1 MKIFFMASESTPFI
15 KTGGLADV
23 IGSLPKAISE
33 LGHEVSVVIP
43 MYTNIDESYRS
54 EFKFLGYFY
63 VDLDW
68 RRQYAGVYTTELNG
82 VDYYFIDNEYYF
94 GRSSL
99 YGQDDDG
106 ERFIFFN
113 KAIVQM
119 LKYLDI
125 KPDVVHSNDWH
136 TGLTSIYI
144 EDFARGDEFYRGIKT
159 VFTIHNI
166 NYQGVFPA
174 GILPL
179 TGLSVNYF
187 NEDGIKFYDN
197 INMMKAGIVFSDRVT
212 TVSETYAH
220 EIMFPYFGEGLD
232 GIIRKNQ
239 FKLSGI
245 VNGIDY
251 DKYNPATDPMIEVN
265 YDVETLDDKLQNKRA
280 LQELCELPVRDD
292 VPVFAMVSRLVDIK
306 GIDLLTFVLDELM
319 QEDIQL
325 IILGTGDSRYED
337 LFRYYQYRYPKKM
350 AARIYFN
357 EAHSHKVYSGAD
369 ILLMP
374 SLTEP
379 CGISQLIAL
388 RYGTVPIVRETGG
401 LVDTVAPYNKYTGEG
416 TGFSFSNINA
426 HEFLFTIKKALELYG
441 EEYKF
446 RELMVR
452 GMMKDNSWDS
462 SSVKY
467 ESLYDKIY

>member
-1 MKIFFMASESTPFI
+1 
-15 KTGGLADV
+15 
-23 IGSLPKAISE
+23 
-33 LGHEVSVVIP
+33 
-43 MYTNIDESYRS
+43 
-54 EFKFLGYFY
+54 
-63 VDLDW
+63 
-68 RRQYAGVYTTELNG
+68 
-82 VDYYFIDNEYYF
+82 
-94 GRSSL
+94 
-99 YGQDDDG
+99 
-106 ERFIFFN
+106 
-113 KAIVQM
+113 
-119 LKYLDI
+119 
-125 KPDVVHSNDWH
+125 
-136 TGLTSIYI
+136 
-144 EDFARGDEFYRGIKT
+144 
-159 VFTIHNI
+159 
-166 NYQGVFPA
+166 
-174 GILPL
+174 
-179 TGLSVNYF
+179 
-187 NEDGIKFYDN
+187 
-197 INMMKAGIVFSDRVT
+197 MMKAGIVFSDRVT

-251 DKYNPATDPMIEVN
+251 DKYNPATDPMLEVN